1 MSDSFN
7 PTNGRPES
15 ASSERQQP
23 ALSTA
28 QDSDYTM
35 QLPPADELAK
45 YEEISPG
52 IADRILAVMEQE
64 RELDGHKIALLR
76 RRAGMTTAVSIS
88 FVAVAGVGIWLEV
101 FWPVVLVLGL
111 GGIVPFILREIA
123 KR

>member
-7 PTNGRPES
+7 PVNGKPEG
-15 ASSERQQP
+15 SSPARQRR
-23 ALSTA
+23 A
-28 QDSDYTM
+28 QDADYTM

-52 IADRILAVMEQE
+52 ISDRILSVIERE
-64 RELDGHKIALLR
+64 RELDGLKISLLR
-76 RRAGMTTAVSIS
+76 RRAIMTTAVSLA

-111 GGIVPFILREIA
+111 GGIVPFILREIS
-123 KR
+123 RR

>member
-7 PTNGRPES
+7 PTNGKPEG
-15 ASSERQQP
+15 ASSEKQQP
-23 ALSTA
+23 ARSTA
-28 QDSDYTM
+28 LGSDYTM
-35 QLPPADELAK
+35 RFPPADELAK

-52 IADRILAVMEQE
+52 IADRILAVMKQE
-64 RELDGHKIALLR
+64 RELDGQKIALLR
-76 RRAGMTTAVSIS
+76 KRAGMTTAVSIS